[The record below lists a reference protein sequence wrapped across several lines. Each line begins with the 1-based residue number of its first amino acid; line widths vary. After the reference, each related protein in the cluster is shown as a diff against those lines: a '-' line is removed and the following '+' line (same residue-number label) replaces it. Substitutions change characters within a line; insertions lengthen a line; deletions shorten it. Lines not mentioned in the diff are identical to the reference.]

1 MRYRGQVVD
10 RLGRLS
16 SHQTRWYTTWEA
28 AHHAADEYEISRLA
42 NRHDCQVL
50 YDLLDDDPD

>member
-1 MRYRGQVVD
+1 MMMRYRGQVVD

-28 AHHAADEYEISRLA
+28 AHHAAEALAKRLS
-42 NRHDCQVL
+42 L
-50 YDLLDDDPD
+50 YHLDRWAIKVKEETK